1 MTKFLRT
8 TNTAVLAL
16 LFTFVST
23 PRAESPA
30 PLISPSEAELWH
42 ATLQINKPKGSAE
55 KAWNKA
61 KAKLPVAGTL
71 TDKTVQLNIGPREME
86 GYPISIMGSHCFDNN
101 YGGIACEGSWS
112 DVERGESGIFYQSY
126 DKQKNAHVI
135 EMGTGINPHDS
146 YKDYTLTLKRGK

>member
-1 MTKFLRT
+1 MNKFLRT

-16 LFTFVST
+16 LFTFAST

-30 PLISPSEAELWH
+30 PLISPTEAELWH
-42 ATLQINKPKGSAE
+42 ATLQINKPKGRAE

-61 KAKLPVAGTL
+61 NTKLPVAGTL

-86 GYPISIMGSHCFDNN
+86 NYPISIMGSDCFDDT
-101 YGGIACEGSWS
+101 YGGRDCRGTWT
-112 DVERGESGIFYQSY
+112 DVENGRSGIFLQHY

-135 EMGTGINPHDS
+135 EMGWGLKMHNS
-146 YKDYTLTLKRGK
+146 YEDYTLTLQRGK